1 MKNTKFYVTY
11 MWKPTD
17 ETIDIDYCFMNG
29 DTDNMEE
36 TLHNWYKELGDK
48 TSHEPEACLTI
59 INWKVL

>member
-17 ETIDIDYCFMNG
+17 ETIDIDYRFMNG

-36 TLHNWYKELGDK
+36 TLSNWYKELRK
-48 TSHEPEACLTI
+48 NTSDEPEACLTI
-59 INWKVL
+59 INWKAL

>member
-11 MWKPTD
+11 IWKPTD

-36 TLHNWYKELGDK
+36 TLSNWYKELRGK
-48 TSHEPEACLTI
+48 TSDEPEACLTI
-59 INWKVL
+59 INWKAL

>member
-36 TLHNWYKELGDK
+36 TLSNWYKELHEK
-48 TSHEPEACLTI
+48 TSNEPEACLTI
-59 INWKVL
+59 INWKAL